1 MKKVTPQAVAQQR
14 PGLSQEAFVGLWST
28 ALWVLAAIYL
38 LATFSVR

>member
-1 MKKVTPQAVAQQR
+1 MKKVTSRAVAQR
-14 PGLSQEAFVGLWST
+14 PQLSQEAFVGLWST